1 VAAFFSYPF
10 VFAMFPVTRDFP
22 WANLLFFGVAA
33 GLLLVGVR
41 RAFAPDR
48 SRQSKSASAVLA
60 TLSVV
65 VFGCFVFFTFILSPS
80 FCPKMLGLQIT

>member
-1 VAAFFSYPF
+1 MNLHKFHWHIGAGFVLSVAAFFSYPL

-48 SRQSKSASAVLA
+48 SRQSKSASAV
-60 TLSVV
+60 SN
-65 VFGCFVFFTFILSPS
+65 FD
-80 FCPKMLGLQIT
+80 